1 MSSPKRVPRHFA
13 VMPAGGTGSRLGASV
28 PKQYLELDG
37 MPMIRRAALALLA
50 APWID
55 RLLVVVAAG
64 DTRAAAALAGLPRTV
79 AVAEG
84 GDTRRLSVLGGL
96 RALRGEFG
104 VADDDWILVHDAA
117 RPGLDPAALERLR
130 ACLVDD
136 PVGGLLAMPV
146 SDTVKR
152 AAARA
157 ANATIACV
165 AVTLPRDELWL
176 AQTPQM
182 FRFGLLYDVLT
193 RFDDVT
199 DEASAVERAGLAP
212 KLVPGALSNFKVTN
226 AEDLET
232 MRRLLEGAP
241 TAQTRQ

>member
-1 MSSPKRVPRHFA
+1 
-13 VMPAGGTGSRLGASV
+13 MPAGGSGSRLGASI

-55 RLLVVVAAG
+55 RLVVVVAVG
-64 DTRAAAALAGLPRTV
+64 DEHAVPALAGLPRTV
-79 AVAEG
+79 AVDEG
-84 GDTRRLSVLGGL
+84 GDTRRASVLGGL
-96 RALRGEFG
+96 RALRRETD
-104 VADDDWILVHDAA
+104 VRDDDWVLVHDAA

-130 ACLVDD
+130 TSLVDD

-152 AAARA
+152 AASSIPASATPASVAETVPRA
-157 ANATIACV
+157 G
-165 AVTLPRDELWL
+165 LWL

-182 FRFGLLYDVLT
+182 FRFGLLADALT

-199 DEASAVERAGLAP
+199 DEASAIERAGLSP
-212 KLVPGALSNFKVTN
+212 KLIPGALSNFKVTS
-226 AEDLET
+226 AEDLVT
-232 MRRLLEGAP
+232 MRRWLEGASSRQP
-241 TAQTRQ
+241 TQ